1 MAKTKWSMR
10 RLGQAAW
17 LICGNSALVGD
28 WNAHHSRA
36 MAQSIWA
43 SALFSAFPILGQM
56 AKKKENN
63 PAKAVDNQI
72 RPHLTPFILVLKTLR
87 KSKSY

>member
-1 MAKTKWSMR
+1 
-10 RLGQAAW
+10 
-17 LICGNSALVGD
+17 
-28 WNAHHSRA
+28 

-43 SALFSAFPILGQM
+43 SALFSAFPILGQTT
-56 AKKKENN
+56 KKKENN

-72 RPHLTPFILVLKTLR
+72 RPHLTQFILVPKTLR